1 MLKTK
6 KIYFSLLFQQLFP
19 FLYFLNQTMESPFY
33 LYLKDKVHVR
43 PEHLPKLMQLIHKR
57 SVSKN
62 EILLFN
68 GQICSSIFFV
78 EKGLLRLYSAD
89 ETGKEHIIQFAPENW
104 FLSERGS
111 LYFGTPSDFFIDALE
126 ETSLVVFDQKFI
138 DRAAEISP
146 EFRTYNEY
154 ILQNH
159 IRELQLR
166 INLLI
171 GSNAQKRYT
180 EFIKLYPDLTMRIPQ
195 WMIASYLGITAE
207 SLSRVRKMLAQQ
219 KK

>member
-1 MLKTK
+1 
-6 KIYFSLLFQQLFP
+6 
-19 FLYFLNQTMESPFY
+19 MESPFY
-33 LYLKDKVHVR
+33 KYLKEKVHVR
-43 PEHLPKLMQLIHKR
+43 PEHLPLLMQLIHNKR
-57 SVSKN
+57 IRKN
-62 EILLFN
+62 EILLFS
-68 GQICSSIFFV
+68 GQICDSIFFV
-78 EKGLLRLYSAD
+78 EKGLLRLYSTD

-126 ETSLVVFDQKFI
+126 DTSLVVFDQYFI
-138 DRAAEISP
+138 DSAAEISP

-171 GSNAQKRYT
+171 GSNAQKRYL
-180 EFIKLYPDLTMRIPQ
+180 EFIKLYPDLTMRLPQ

-207 SLSRVRKMLAQQ
+207 SLSRVRKILARQG
-219 KK
+219 K